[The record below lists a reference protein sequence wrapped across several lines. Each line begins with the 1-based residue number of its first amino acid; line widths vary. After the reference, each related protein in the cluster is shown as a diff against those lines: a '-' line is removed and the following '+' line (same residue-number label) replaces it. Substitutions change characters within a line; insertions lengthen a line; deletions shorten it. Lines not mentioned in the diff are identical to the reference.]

1 MGWTRYDNGPGT
13 LLPAVPVKTVRLRL
27 TNRKFFEKNLTKNFY
42 AASRFFRGDFLRNI
56 FDSHAHYDSEQFDS
70 DREQLLGWVLPEQGV
85 VGIVNMAADLQSCQT
100 TLELTRRYNYI
111 CGAAGVHPEEAR
123 ELPEDWLSQV
133 RRYLQ
138 EPKMVAVGEIGLD
151 YHWLDACPKERQQEV
166 FAAQLELAQE
176 LALPVVIH
184 DREAHGD
191 TVEFLRK
198 YRPRG
203 VVHCFSGSWETA
215 REILGLGMYI
225 GLGGVVTFKNA
236 RHAVEVAQNIPLDR
250 LLLETDAP
258 YMAPVPHRGK
268 RNDSS
273 LIPLVAEK
281 IGELRGLEAQAVLDI
296 TAENAARLF
305 GLG

>member
-1 MGWTRYDNGPGT
+1 M
-13 LLPAVPVKTVRLRL
+13 
-27 TNRKFFEKNLTKNFY
+27 
-42 AASRFFRGDFLRNI
+42 RNI

-100 TLELTRRYNYI
+100 TLELTRRYDYI

-151 YHWLDACPKERQQEV
+151 YHWLDACPKDRQQEV
-166 FAAQLELAQE
+166 FADQLELARE
-176 LALPVVIH
+176 LSLPVVVH
-184 DREAHGD
+184 DREAHAD
-191 TVEFLRK
+191 TLSFLRQ
-198 YRPRG
+198 YRPAG

-258 YMAPVPHRGK
+258 YMAPVPFRGK

-273 LIPLVAEK
+273 LIAYVAER
-281 IGELRGLEAQAVLDI
+281 IGEVRGQPAEEILQAAEA
-296 TAENAARLF
+296 NARRLF
-305 GLG
+305 AINPN

>member
-1 MGWTRYDNGPGT
+1 M
-13 LLPAVPVKTVRLRL
+13 
-27 TNRKFFEKNLTKNFY
+27 
-42 AASRFFRGDFLRNI
+42 RNI

-100 TLELTRRYNYI
+100 TLELTRRYDYI

-176 LALPVVIH
+176 LVLPVVVH

>member
-1 MGWTRYDNGPGT
+1 
-13 LLPAVPVKTVRLRL
+13 
-27 TNRKFFEKNLTKNFY
+27 
-42 AASRFFRGDFLRNI
+42 
-56 FDSHAHYDSEQFDS
+56 
-70 DREQLLGWVLPEQGV
+70 
-85 VGIVNMAADLQSCQT
+85 
-100 TLELTRRYNYI
+100 
-111 CGAAGVHPEEAR
+111 
-123 ELPEDWLSQV
+123 
-133 RRYLQ
+133 
-138 EPKMVAVGEIGLD
+138 MVAVGEIGLD

-166 FAAQLELAQE
+166 FAAQLELAQK
-176 LALPVVIH
+176 LALPVVVH

-281 IGELRGLEAQAVLDI
+281 IGELRGLEAQAVSTGLLDI
-296 TAENAARLF
+296 LLPVRDLAALERAEQNEGEVTRLSERYGVVGVHMFCPSTPDAAAHCRNFAPLYAIPEEAATGTSNGALTYYLYRRGLTAAGAENRFVQGEKMGKPSEILSRLTD
-305 GLG
+305 GGDGVKVQVGGRAVLALRCELL

>member
-1 MGWTRYDNGPGT
+1 MTT
-13 LLPAVPVKTVRLRL
+13 
-27 TNRKFFEKNLTKNFY
+27 
-42 AASRFFRGDFLRNI
+42 SI
-56 FDSHAHYDSEQFDS
+56 FDSHAHYDDSQFDP
-70 DREQLLGWVLPEQGV
+70 DREELLGHILPEKDVSGV
-85 VGIVNMAADLQSCQT
+85 INMAADLASCQT
-100 TLELTRRYNYI
+100 TWELTQRYGYVY
-111 CGAAGVHPEEAR
+111 GAAGIHPEEAR
-123 ELPEDWLSQV
+123 DLPHDWLEQV
-133 RRYLQ
+133 RAWLGR
-138 EPKMVAVGEIGLD
+138 PKMVAVGEIGLD
-151 YHWLDACPKERQQEV
+151 YHWLDACPKDRQQEV
-166 FAAQLELAQE
+166 FADQLELARE
-176 LALPVVIH
+176 LSLPVVVH
-184 DREAHGD
+184 DREAHAD
-191 TVEFLRK
+191 TLSFLRQ
-198 YRPRG
+198 YRPAG

>member
-1 MGWTRYDNGPGT
+1 
-13 LLPAVPVKTVRLRL
+13 
-27 TNRKFFEKNLTKNFY
+27 
-42 AASRFFRGDFLRNI
+42 
-56 FDSHAHYDSEQFDS
+56 
-70 DREQLLGWVLPEQGV
+70 
-85 VGIVNMAADLQSCQT
+85 
-100 TLELTRRYNYI
+100 
-111 CGAAGVHPEEAR
+111 
-123 ELPEDWLSQV
+123 
-133 RRYLQ
+133 
-138 EPKMVAVGEIGLD
+138 MVAVGEIGLD

-176 LALPVVIH
+176 LALPVVVH

-236 RHAVEVAQNIPLDR
+236 RHA
-250 LLLETDAP
+250 